1 MKENLKEIIIRD
13 LYKLKS
19 EIESYSNE
27 KNLWIISGNIKNS
40 AGNLCLHINGGLKHF
55 IGTVLGNSGYVRNRE
70 NEFALKNIPREELL
84 KSTDET
90 IEIVIK
96 TLDSID
102 ENSFKE
108 KYPVPFLEKIVSK
121 GYIFIHLATHLNYHL
136 GQINYHRRILD
147 K

>member
-1 MKENLKEIIIRD
+1 MKEHLKEIIIRD
-13 LYKLKS
+13 LGKLRS

-27 KNLWIISGNIKNS
+27 KNLWITSGDIKNS

-55 IGTVLGNSGYVRNRE
+55 IGAVLGNNGYVRNRE
-70 NEFALKNIPREELL
+70 IEFTLKNIPREELL

-90 IEIVIK
+90 IEMIIQ
-96 TLDSID
+96 TMDSIH
-102 ENSFKE
+102 ESFLTE
-108 KYPVPFLEKIVSK
+108 KYPVPFLDKIVTK

-136 GQINYHRRILD
+136 GQINYHRRLLD

>member
-19 EIESYSNE
+19 EIESYSSE
-27 KNLWIISGNIKNS
+27 ENLWIISGNIKNS

-55 IGTVLGNSGYVRNRE
+55 IGAVLGNSGYVRNRE
-70 NEFALKNIPREELL
+70 NEFTLKNIPREELL

-90 IEIVIK
+90 IEIITK
-96 TLDSID
+96 TLDAIH

-121 GYIFIHLATHLNYHL
+121 GYIFVH
-136 GQINYHRRILD
+136 
-147 K
+147 